1 MEEMNLRYILGS
13 SSATIFCIELEE
25 SFPYHINSE
34 VSATDIDELCHVG
47 YIFFFLQGNIQI
59 FHDGEWG
66 TICDDEWDLYDAKIG
81 NM

>member
-25 SFPYHINSE
+25 SLPYH
-34 VSATDIDELCHVG
+34 IDELCHVG
-47 YIFFFLQGNIQI
+47 YIVFFLQGNIQI

>member
-13 SSATIFCIELEE
+13 SSATIFCMEQVGSL
-25 SFPYHINSE
+25 PCH
-34 VSATDIDELCHVG
+34 IDELCHVG

>member
-13 SSATIFCIELEE
+13 SSATIFCIEREGSL
-25 SFPYHINSE
+25 PYH
-34 VSATDIDELCHVG
+34 IDELCHVG